1 MLRYVRCCCA
11 LALAL
16 LLCALFGGRVT
27 AASADGPTFSL
38 RPAHSDPARPAT
50 KGYFISDAAP
60 GRAIEDEVVVR
71 NSGTVAGTVRLFAVD
86 AMTGQNGGSDFPSE
100 ADPRRDVGNWICI
113 GRTELTLQPDEE
125 QTVAFTITIP
135 DDATAGQ
142 HLGGLVALD
151 TVIKQGNPGTL
162 RIDTQT
168 RMVTAVQVNLPGPT
182 IEQMTVG
189 GVSVSGPEGTQ
200 VIWLDLRNDGN
211 TMVKPVGT
219 LIVTDAT
226 GAKVQDLPLK
236 LDTFVPHTAIP
247 YPVAVQKRALGAG
260 RYHAKVELTYGTSGV
275 TSYEGDFSITAAQ
288 VAQVFPSA
296 APALAPPPVAADG
309 ASAAPAT
316 TSTTAPAQWPLFAG
330 GAVLLVLALAG
341 GVFLGRRGRA
351 GGVAK

>member
-1 MLRYVRCCCA
+1 M
-11 LALAL
+11 
-16 LLCALFGGRVT
+16 
-27 AASADGPTFSL
+27 
-38 RPAHSDPARPAT
+38 
-50 KGYFISDAAP
+50 
-60 GRAIEDEVVVR
+60 
-71 NSGTVAGTVRLFAVD
+71 
-86 AMTGQNGGSDFPSE
+86 
-100 ADPRRDVGNWICI
+100 
-113 GRTELTLQPDEE
+113 QPDEE

-168 RMVTAVQVNLPGPT
+168 RMVTAVQINLPGPT

-189 GVSVSGPEGTQ
+189 GVSVGGPEGTQ
-200 VIWLDLRNDGN
+200 VIRLDLRNDGN

-219 LIVTDAT
+219 LIVTDTA
-226 GAKVQDLPLK
+226 GVQVQDLPLK

-260 RYHAKVELTYGTSGV
+260 QYHAKVELTYGTSGV

-296 APALAPPPVAADG
+296 SPALAPPPVAANG